1 MIKKQENTLIPK
13 NLKMMNYKSLL
24 IITMNFAEAAQMRMI
39 MKMGKT
45 KMMVALMRM
54 KTKIIT
60 YPKMRL
66 TKVLEENIAYQPYN
80 GSSSNQKIK

>member
-13 NLKMMNYKSLL
+13 NLKMMNCKSLL

-45 KMMVALMRM
+45 KMMVALMR
-54 KTKIIT
+54 KKRKIVT

-80 GSSSNQKIK
+80 GSNSNQKIK